1 MATILDRLL
10 QPFRQPAE
18 TRNFRVGKYDSAT
31 INEELGIAAFQTAA
45 SGINERSAMGISA
58 VYACI
63 NRIAGTIGALDLHIL
78 AEIDGRRTPAID
90 HPAYNIITEEPNDY
104 MTAPEFWETVTAYA
118 VANGRGHAVIERD
131 ARGYATAMHPVPRWE
146 VEEVKTKAG
155 IAYRVQGYGTVFAEN
170 MFCLYNLERK
180 SPIRLHQEN
189 LGLAYSAQNFAT
201 QYFEKGQATG
211 ILSTD
216 QPLRAEQISALQKS
230 WKEQGSAGTKVVHHG
245 LKYQRMSITPDEAQ
259 FLQTRKYQTEEIA
272 RIFGVPPALIQA
284 ESQTT
289 YNNVEQQ
296 NLMFGRHTIAP
307 WTRKIEHEINRK
319 LIQARERANTYASF
333 DLNTMYRGD
342 MAARVKYY
350 EGMVRLGAM
359 SINEVRAKEDMN
371 PTAGGDIHMVQVNQI
386 ALSAF
391 NEYSEKIAGTD
402 GTEMDDVPSR
412 DDQQREEGTET
423 QR

>member
-1 MATILDRLL
+1 MANLLDRIL
-10 QPFRQPAE
+10 QPLRSKPE
-18 TRNFRVGKYDSAT
+18 ERNFRVGKYDSAT
-31 INEELGIAAFQTAA
+31 INEELGIAAFQTAS
-45 SGINERSAMGISA
+45 SGINERSAMGLSA
-58 VYACI
+58 VYACV
-63 NRIAGTIGALDLHIL
+63 NRIASTIGSLDLRIL
-78 AEIDGRRTPAID
+78 AESEGVRQPAIN
-90 HPAYNIITEEPNDY
+90 HPAYNLVTAEPNEY
-104 MTAPEFWETVTAYA
+104 MTAPEFWETITAYA
-118 VANGRGHAVIERD
+118 VANGKGFAVIERD

-146 VEEVKTKAG
+146 VEEIQTPAG
-155 IAYRVQGYGTVFAEN
+155 AAYRVQDYGTVFAEN
-170 MFCLYNLERK
+170 MFTLYNLQRK

-201 QYFEKGQATG
+201 KYFDNGQATG
-211 ILSTD
+211 ILTTD
-216 QPLRAEQISALQKS
+216 QPLRAEQMTALQKS
-230 WKEQGSAGTKVVHHG
+230 WREQGSAGTKVVTNG
-245 LKYQRMSITPDEAQ
+245 FKYMRMSITPDEAQ

-307 WTRKIEHEINRK
+307 WTRKIEQEINRK
-319 LIQARERANTYASF
+319 LIQARERPNTYASF

-342 MAARVKYY
+342 MAARVKFY

-386 ALSAF
+386 ALSSF
-391 NEYSEKIAGTD
+391 DEYSEKISGHN
-402 GTEMDDVPSR
+402 GPEMDDVPAG
-412 DDQQREEGTET
+412 DDEQRAPGSEP